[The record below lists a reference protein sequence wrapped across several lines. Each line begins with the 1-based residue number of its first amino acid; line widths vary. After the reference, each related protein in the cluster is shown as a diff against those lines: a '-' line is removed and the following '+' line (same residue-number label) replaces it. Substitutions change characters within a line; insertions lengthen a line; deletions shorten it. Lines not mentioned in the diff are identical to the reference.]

1 MPNLGKKNVL
11 GILIDAVDYE
21 AAIAFVFQ
29 CVRQKR
35 GAMISALAVHGVMT
49 GVLDPA
55 HKFRLNRFDLLVPD
69 GQPVRWVMN
78 WLYGTKLRERVYGPD
93 LMLKICDRAAKDAT
107 PIYLYGSTE
116 AVVTSLNESL
126 ARMFPGI
133 NIVGREPSAFRKLSV
148 DEKTALQQRIRS
160 TGASIIFVG
169 LGCPRQEI
177 FAYELRDRLS
187 APVLAVGA
195 AFPLLAGMLPQA
207 PPWMQ
212 RLGLEWFFR
221 LVAEPRRLWRRYLLL
236 NPAYLVLVALQR
248 FGLKRFSPQGRSPAS
263 ELLVG

>member
-1 MPNLGKKNVL
+1 ML

-21 AAIAFVFQ
+21 AAIDFVFR

-78 WLYGTKLRERVYGPD
+78 WLYGTKLRERVYGPE
-93 LMLKICDRAAKDAT
+93 LMLKICDRAANDST

-116 AVVTSLNESL
+116 LVVTSLRESL
-126 ARMFPGI
+126 TRKFPGI
-133 NIVGREPSAFRKLSV
+133 NIVGSEPSAFRKLSA
-148 DEKTALQQRIRS
+148 DEKTALLQRIRL
-160 TGASIIFVG
+160 TGASIVFVG

-177 FAYELRDRLS
+177 FAYELRDSLP

-195 AFPLLAGMLPQA
+195 AFPLLAGTLPQA
-207 PPWMQ
+207 PSWMQ
-212 RLGLEWFFR
+212 RFGLEWLFR
-221 LVAEPRRLWRRYLLL
+221 LLTEPRRLWRRYLLL
-236 NPAYLVLVALQR
+236 NPAYLVLVALQGC
-248 FGLKRFSPQGRSPAS
+248 GLKHFSPQGNPSAN
-263 ELLVG
+263 EVLVG